1 METNTRISVIKK
13 KNPKIKY
20 RYIPKQNIL
29 KTYMYGGP
37 HVCTM
42 TLCGYKAFFWW
53 WKTPALFYFCEQ
65 CENVTLSHPYVK
77 LLVRN
82 VVILCLSLPSQE
94 CQWSYISH
102 HWHFSYITFMGL
114 IFFFSSRRKIKKRMA
129 LIHKFHIHVKTNL
142 SLYLIYSYIPYTH

>member
-20 RYIPKQNIL
+20 RYTPKQNIL

-82 VVILCLSLPSQE
+82 VVILCLSLYPPRNANDLI
-94 CQWSYISH
+94 YHITGISH
-102 HWHFSYITFMGL
+102 SSHLWVWD
-114 IFFFSSRRKIKKRMA
+114 FFSSRRKIKKRMA

-142 SLYLIYSYIPYTH
+142 SLYLIYSYIPTH